1 MVFMDS
7 YIYSDDIVIL
17 SGGSSLRRGE
27 AIIVHCAE
35 GDLHAQ
41 HRLDVLDD
49 LAALERVDGVRRRR
63 RRRRQKHDL
72 AGDELRLLRVLLL
85 DKQLLLIDVAQPQQR
100 GSEQHCGGHY
110 CPLCHPSPPNTLHI
124 HREEPITHHPH

>member
-1 MVFMDS
+1 MPSTAWMS
-7 YIYSDDIVIL
+7 STIL
-17 SGGSSLRRGE
+17 QLLSEWMASVKEEGE
-27 AIIVHCAE
+27 E
-35 GDLHAQ
+35 DEEEEE
-41 HRLDVLDD
+41 D
-49 LAALERVDGVRRRR
+49 
-63 RRRRQKHDL
+63 DL

>member
-1 MVFMDS
+1 MPSTAWMS
-7 YIYSDDIVIL
+7 STIL
-17 SGGSSLRRGE
+17 QLLSEWMASVKEEGE
-27 AIIVHCAE
+27 E
-35 GDLHAQ
+35 DEEEEE
-41 HRLDVLDD
+41 D
-49 LAALERVDGVRRRR
+49 
-63 RRRRQKHDL
+63 DL

-85 DKQLLLIDVAQPQQR
+85 GGALEHGVHEAAEHDQQLLLIDVAQPQQR